1 MDFVSLNPNAFV
13 LAVTPQPAEL
23 DMGLFKRPFQD
34 EAWTLVLASV
44 IIIVINIK
52 VPYSLLSY
60 YEHTESFK
68 LSSLFSRLF
77 VLLINAYYAGAL
89 TMFFLA
95 VN

>member
-52 VPYSLLSY
+52 VPYTLLSY
-60 YEHTESFK
+60 YEHTKSFK